1 METPPRTWGRQE
13 KPTRGDFE
21 RRNTPTHVGKT
32 VAVRSS
38 MVRGRK
44 HPHARGEDRMGCC
57 HFRLCQETPPRT
69 WGRRSSASI
78 SWTCLRNTPTHVGKT
93 KRVQSGREL
102 SEKHPHAR
110 GEDAQTSR
118 PCPQNVET
126 PPRTWGRP
134 PPRTWGRPELLQGG
148 TYLFGNTPTHVGKT
162 GTRWRFYQ
170 DTEKHPHA
178 RGEDEKAALNRV
190 SLGETPP
197 RTWGRLPLLKTM
209 YAFQGNTPTHVG
221 KTPRRGDIFHLQGK
235 HPHAR
240 GEDFFLPFR

>member
-1 METPPRTWGRQE
+1 MPSPCQEAEQMETPPRTWGRQE

-69 WGRRSSASI
+69 WGRHRGDGAI
-78 SWTCLRNTPTHVGKT
+78 RIRLRNTPTHVGKT
-93 KRVQSGREL
+93 VVSVHKL
-102 SEKHPHAR
+102 DMPEKHPHAR

-126 PPRTWGRP
+126 PPRTWGRRP
-134 PPRTWGRPELLQGG
+134 SQPSSVCAPR
-148 TYLFGNTPTHVGKT
+148 
-162 GTRWRFYQ
+162 
-170 DTEKHPHA
+170 
-178 RGEDEKAALNRV
+178 
-190 SLGETPP
+190 
-197 RTWGRLPLLKTM
+197 
-209 YAFQGNTPTHVG
+209 NTPTHVG
-221 KTPRRGDIFHLQGK
+221 KTPEDPAHGVSGRK

-240 GEDFFLPFR
+240 GEDRSAISPIFST

>member
-69 WGRRSSASI
+69 WGRHRGDGAI
-78 SWTCLRNTPTHVGKT
+78 RIRLRNTPTHVGKT
-93 KRVQSGREL
+93 VVSVHKL
-102 SEKHPHAR
+102 DMPEKHPHAR
-110 GEDAQTSR
+110 GEDAHVARSSSVRTETPPRTWGRQAAETLEALDDRNTPTHVGKTLQFYPSR
-118 PCPQNVET
+118 FPGLET

-134 PPRTWGRPELLQGG
+134 VSLNVVLGCVR
-148 TYLFGNTPTHVGKT
+148 NTPTHVGKT
-162 GTRWRFYQ
+162 AGTSSGRKQ
-170 DTEKHPHA
+170 LEKHPHA
-178 RGEDEKAALNRV
+178 RGEDASSV
-190 SLGETPP
+190 SCRYGAEETPP
-197 RTWGRLPLLKTM
+197 RTWGRPG
-209 YAFQGNTPTHVG
+209 A
-221 KTPRRGDIFHLQGK
+221 
-235 HPHAR
+235 
-240 GEDFFLPFR
+240 